1 MIAAQCFEPA
11 TLRLLGEGWDN
22 TVWLVDERWAFRFP
36 RRELAIAGVE
46 REIAVLA
53 TLAGQVPLPIPLP
66 VYVGEPDDAFPW
78 PWFGGPV
85 LPGREVPDAGLT
97 AEQRNALGRPLG
109 EFLRALHAAR
119 VDVELPRDPM
129 GRGHMPIRVER
140 TRESL
145 RDAADYW
152 TAPPSVYD
160 ALEAASGLSP
170 SGDVVVHGDLH
181 VRHLLIDGGAIGG
194 VIDWGDVCRGDPC
207 VDLMLYWAL
216 LDEDGRAELRA
227 AYGPLTEA
235 QLLCAR
241 VLALNLS
248 ATLLVYGVAEGLDA
262 VAREALAGLERATA

>member
-36 RRELAIAGVE
+36 RREMAIAGVE

-53 TLAGQVPLPIPLP
+53 TLAGQVPLPIPRP

-78 PWFGGPV
+78 PWFGTPV

-97 AEQRNALGRPLG
+97 PEQRNALGRPLG

-119 VDVELPRDPM
+119 VAVELPRDPM

-140 TRESL
+140 TRDAL
-145 RDAADYW
+145 RDAADHW
-152 TAPPSVYD
+152 TPTPAVLD
-160 ALEAASGLSP
+160 VLDVARELSP
-170 SGDVVVHGDLH
+170 PGDVVVHGDLH
-181 VRHLLIDGGAIGG
+181 IRHLLIDGGAIGG

-216 LDEDGRAELRA
+216 LDEDGRAEFRA

-241 VLALNLS
+241 VLALNIL
-248 ATLLVYGVAEGLDA
+248 AILLVYGVAEGLDA
-262 VAREALAGLERATA
+262 VAREALAGLQRAS